1 MGDITQF
8 PDQYDRLIR
17 MGKVALNQQNW
28 QQACDHFEAA
38 YQLEQTLSANLL
50 WASALIEAGDPQ
62 TALTIVEEQQADYL
76 QQTDLVRFYLA
87 LLLNNH
93 RFITANQ
100 VWEALRHATIAP
112 QVIKTLRMM
121 ITAAE
126 LEYQANHQATIQK
139 QAEGLYNLTAHPLA
153 EQLAMLTQAEQ
164 LPRNVYVTSITPI
177 LTNPYSHAFV
187 KTTVIE
193 TLVQLNIEQLVT
205 MQWFEQTKTFVPA
218 DIQLMEESPTF
229 NAVLAALN
237 EQLATE
243 DPILLAQV
251 MADVEMGFAYLYPF
265 EAEIMYN
272 PTEWAQAWLKQLLG
286 SDYTAS
292 VVISEKT
299 EDWVKKL
306 QEMTGKLD
314 F

>member
-126 LEYQANHQATIQK
+126 LEYQANHQAAIQK

>member
-126 LEYQANHQATIQK
+126 LEYQANHQAAIQK

-193 TLVQLNIEQLVT
+193 MLVQLNIEQLVT

>member
-126 LEYQANHQATIQK
+126 LEYQANHQAAIQK

-164 LPRNVYVTSITPI
+164 LPRNVYVTSIAPI

-237 EQLATE
+237 EQLATK
-243 DPILLAQV
+243 DPTLLAQV
-251 MADVEMGFAYLYPF
+251 MVDVEMGFAYLYPF

-286 SDYTAS
+286 PDYTAS
-292 VVISEKT
+292 VVISEKIQ
-299 EDWVKKL
+299 DWVKKL

>member
-126 LEYQANHQATIQK
+126 LEYQANHQAAIQK

-286 SDYTAS
+286 PDYTAS
-292 VVISEKT
+292 VVISEKIQ
-299 EDWVKKL
+299 DWVKKL

>member
-126 LEYQANHQATIQK
+126 LEYQANHQAAIQK
-139 QAEGLYNLTAHPLA
+139 QAEALYNLTAHPLA

-243 DPILLAQV
+243 DLILLAQV

>member
-1 MGDITQF
+1 
-8 PDQYDRLIR
+8 
-17 MGKVALNQQNW
+17 
-28 QQACDHFEAA
+28 
-38 YQLEQTLSANLL
+38 
-50 WASALIEAGDPQ
+50 
-62 TALTIVEEQQADYL
+62 
-76 QQTDLVRFYLA
+76 
-87 LLLNNH
+87 
-93 RFITANQ
+93 
-100 VWEALRHATIAP
+100 
-112 QVIKTLRMM
+112 MM

-126 LEYQANHQATIQK
+126 LEYQANHQAAIQK

-164 LPRNVYVTSITPI
+164 LPRNVYVTSIAPI

-243 DPILLAQV
+243 DPTLLAQV

-286 SDYTAS
+286 PDYTAS
-292 VVISEKT
+292 VVISEKIQ
-299 EDWVKKL
+299 DWVKKL

>member
-126 LEYQANHQATIQK
+126 LEYQANHQAAIQK

-243 DPILLAQV
+243 DPTLLAQV
-251 MADVEMGFAYLYPF
+251 MVDVEMGFAYLYPF

-286 SDYTAS
+286 PDYTAS
-292 VVISEKT
+292 VVISEKIQ
-299 EDWVKKL
+299 DWVKKL

>member
-126 LEYQANHQATIQK
+126 LEYQANHQAAIQK
-139 QAEGLYNLTAHPLA
+139 EAEGLYNLTAHPLA

-243 DPILLAQV
+243 DLILLAQV

>member
-126 LEYQANHQATIQK
+126 LEYQANHQAAIQK

-243 DPILLAQV
+243 DLILLAQV

-286 SDYTAS
+286 PDYTAS
-292 VVISEKT
+292 VVISEKIQ
-299 EDWVKKL
+299 DWVKKL

>member
-126 LEYQANHQATIQK
+126 LEYQANHQAAIQK

-243 DPILLAQV
+243 DLILLAQV

>member
-93 RFITANQ
+93 CFITANQ
-100 VWEALRHATIAP
+100 VCEALRHATIAP
-112 QVIKTLRMM
+112 QLIKTLRMM

-126 LEYQANHQATIQK
+126 LEYQANHQAAIQK

-153 EQLAMLTQAEQ
+153 GQLAMLTQAEQ
-164 LPRNVYVTSITPI
+164 LPRNVYVTSITSI

-251 MADVEMGFAYLYPF
+251 MAYVEMGFAYLYPF

>member
-126 LEYQANHQATIQK
+126 LEYQANHQAAIQK

-243 DPILLAQV
+243 DPTLLAQV
-251 MADVEMGFAYLYPF
+251 MVDVEMGFAYLYPF

-272 PTEWAQAWLKQLLG
+272 PTEWTQAWLKQLLG
-286 SDYTAS
+286 PDYTAS
-292 VVISEKT
+292 VVISEKIQ
-299 EDWVKKL
+299 DWVKKL

>member
-8 PDQYDRLIR
+8 PDQYDRLIW

-126 LEYQANHQATIQK
+126 LEYQANHQAAIQK
-139 QAEGLYNLTAHPLA
+139 QAEGFYNLTAHPLA

>member
-126 LEYQANHQATIQK
+126 LEYQANHQAAIQK

-153 EQLAMLTQAEQ
+153 GQLAMLTQAEQ

>member
-126 LEYQANHQATIQK
+126 LEYQANHQAAIQK

-243 DPILLAQV
+243 DLILLAQV

-292 VVISEKT
+292 VVISEKI

>member
-62 TALTIVEEQQADYL
+62 IALTIVEEQQADYL

-126 LEYQANHQATIQK
+126 LEYQANHQAAIQK
-139 QAEGLYNLTAHPLA
+139 EAEGLYNLTAHPLA

-243 DPILLAQV
+243 DLILLAQV

>member
-126 LEYQANHQATIQK
+126 LEYQANHQAAIQK

-306 QEMTGKLD
+306 QEMTRKLD

>member
-62 TALTIVEEQQADYL
+62 IALTIVEEQQADYL

-126 LEYQANHQATIQK
+126 LEYQANHQAAIQK

>member
-8 PDQYDRLIR
+8 PDQHDRLIR

-126 LEYQANHQATIQK
+126 LEYQANHQAAIQK

-243 DPILLAQV
+243 DLILLAQV

>member
-126 LEYQANHQATIQK
+126 LEYQANHQAAIQK
-139 QAEGLYNLTAHPLA
+139 QAEGLYNLTAHPSA

>member
-126 LEYQANHQATIQK
+126 LEYQANHQAAIQK
-139 QAEGLYNLTAHPLA
+139 QAEGFYNLTAHPLA

-292 VVISEKT
+292 VVISERT

>member
-112 QVIKTLRMM
+112 QVIKTLRIM

-126 LEYQANHQATIQK
+126 LEYQANHQAAIQK

-243 DPILLAQV
+243 DPTLLAQV
-251 MADVEMGFAYLYPF
+251 MVDVEMGFAYLYPF

-272 PTEWAQAWLKQLLG
+272 PTEWTQAWLKQLLG
-286 SDYTAS
+286 PDYTAS
-292 VVISEKT
+292 VVISEKIQ
-299 EDWVKKL
+299 DWVKKL

>member
-126 LEYQANHQATIQK
+126 LEYQANHQAAIQK

-243 DPILLAQV
+243 DPTLLAQV

-286 SDYTAS
+286 PDYTAS
-292 VVISEKT
+292 VVISEKIQ
-299 EDWVKKL
+299 DWVKKL